1 MFILFLWMNWVKR
14 LSENQKPAET
24 VTKLIITEYKDK
36 IASVLMENS
45 RPVQISMEPLNQT
58 SVLGN
63 IYIGRVQNIVKN
75 INAAFVEIEPG
86 RICYYSLSENR
97 RHWFG
102 KTPENRSLHIG
113 DEIMVQV
120 EKDGIKTKSPML
132 TSNISLSGKYCVLT
146 ALSSQISFSSKI
158 RSAQWKEHLKERLEE
173 VRTGPWGLIIR
184 TNAKDAEEETILN
197 EVLALSKAFEKLLN
211 DREYR
216 TCYSILYQ
224 SASGYLKE
232 VKNAYSA
239 SLKAIVTDRP
249 KLYEELSSYLS
260 AYQPEDLDK
269 LSLYQDPMLSLASLY
284 SLETVFSQAVQPR
297 VWLKSGGYLVIEP
310 TEAMTVIDVNTG
322 KFSGKKTMRETLL
335 KINLEAA
342 DAAARQMRLRNLSGI
357 IMIDFIDMEADEDKE
372 RLMEHLRA
380 AVRKDPIKT
389 TVVDMTKLNLVEVTR
404 KKLQPYLYQQLNGYS

>member
-1 MFILFLWMNWVKR
+1 MFISFLWMNWVKR

-184 TNAKDAEEETILN
+184 TNAKDAEEETILK
-197 EVLALSKAFEKLLN
+197 EVLALTA
-211 DREYR
+211 
-216 TCYSILYQ
+216 
-224 SASGYLKE
+224 LKP
-232 VKNAYSA
+232 N
-239 SLKAIVTDRP
+239 
-249 KLYEELSSYLS
+249 
-260 AYQPEDLDK
+260 
-269 LSLYQDPMLSLASLY
+269 
-284 SLETVFSQAVQPR
+284 
-297 VWLKSGGYLVIEP
+297 
-310 TEAMTVIDVNTG
+310 
-322 KFSGKKTMRETLL
+322 
-335 KINLEAA
+335 
-342 DAAARQMRLRNLSGI
+342 RLC
-357 IMIDFIDMEADEDKE
+357 
-372 RLMEHLRA
+372 
-380 AVRKDPIKT
+380 
-389 TVVDMTKLNLVEVTR
+389 
-404 KKLQPYLYQQLNGYS
+404 

>member
-1 MFILFLWMNWVKR
+1 MKR
-14 LSENQKPAET
+14 LSENQKPAEI

-45 RPVQISMEPLNQT
+45 RPVQISMEPKNQT

-184 TNAKDAEEETILN
+184 TNAKDAEEGTILN

-404 KKLQPYLYQQLNGYS
+404 KKLQPSLYQQLNGYS